1 MHRFKLKRTA
11 VDMLDKMDAVWMDS
25 LDGLNGR
32 GAVLKAAT
40 MSTV

>member
-1 MHRFKLKRTA
+1 MHKLKLDADA
-11 VDMLDKMDAVWMDS
+11 VNMLDKMDAVWMDS